1 MSSFLSIYF
10 YIIDYYIVYY
20 GCFQGFPCLEPVD
33 VQILDPFLALGP
45 GSKIQAAKGNDLSEL
60 FELRLV
66 NLTELCMVY

>member
-1 MSSFLSIYF
+1 ML
-10 YIIDYYIVYY
+10 
-20 GCFQGFPCLEPVD
+20 QGFPCLEPVD